1 MVDGGHLMFRS
12 FLGAASV
19 ALTTLLTSATEAEP
33 PAADDFSPSSYVVED
48 AVADGDLDEEDR
60 LVAHLGGDREA
71 TDVHGQSWL
80 GVALFGREF
89 SGGQND
95 IGGAVVLGLA
105 LDRIAMGD
113 VRPMGDAP
121 RKLPAAPPS
130 VAGQL
135 AAFPPSLAR
144 DCVAAAW
151 RTSGLGVNDARIDS
165 IVSRSRS
172 SALLPETRLRAM
184 RLWTDATRATTLT
197 TTDGTNYYDTIG
209 AHLAL
214 EIRLTWRLDRW
225 LYAGDE
231 PTLERV
237 RLLRQEARSRLGVR
251 TLEVL
256 FAWER
261 AIVDASL
268 AVAGSEQELDARM
281 REQEK
286 RGTLD
291 VLTGGWFSERLP

>member
-1 MVDGGHLMFRS
+1 MFRS
-12 FLGAASV
+12 LFGTASV
-19 ALTTLLTSATEAEP
+19 AFATLLTSATKAEP
-33 PAADDFSPSSYVVED
+33 PAAGGFSPSSYAVED

-60 LVAHLGGDREA
+60 LVAQLGADREA
-71 TDVHGQSWL
+71 TDVHGRSWL
-80 GVALFGREF
+80 GVALFEREF
-89 SGGQND
+89 AGGQND
-95 IGGAVVLGLA
+95 IGATVVLGLA
-105 LDRIAMGD
+105 LDRIAAGA
-113 VRPMGDAP
+113 VRPIGDAP
-121 RKLPAAPPS
+121 RDLPRAPPS
-130 VAGQL
+130 VAGRL

-165 IVSRSRS
+165 IATRSRS
-172 SALLPETRLRAM
+172 SALLPEARLRAM
-184 RLWTDATRATTLT
+184 RLWTDATRTTTLT
-197 TTDGTNYYDTIG
+197 TADGTNYYDTIG

-237 RLLRQEARSRLGVR
+237 RLLRQDARSRLGIR

-261 AIVDASL
+261 AMVDASL

>member
-1 MVDGGHLMFRS
+1 MSRALFGM
-12 FLGAASV
+12 AIV
-19 ALTTLLTSATEAEP
+19 ALTALLASAAKADP
-33 PAADDFSPSSYVVED
+33 PAAGGFPPSSYAVED
-48 AVADGDLDEEDR
+48 AMAEGDLDEEDR
-60 LVAHLGGDREA
+60 LVAHLGDDRGA

-80 GVALFGREF
+80 GLALFERQF
-89 SGGQND
+89 AGGQND
-95 IGGAVVLGLA
+95 IGAAVVLGLA
-105 LDRIAMGD
+105 LDRIATGALRPIAD
-113 VRPMGDAP
+113 VP
-121 RKLPAAPPS
+121 RSPPAASPAL
-130 VAGQL
+130 AGRL
-135 AAFPPSLAR
+135 AALPPSLAR
-144 DCVAAAW
+144 DCVTAAW

-184 RLWTDATRATTLT
+184 RLWTDATRTTTLT
-197 TTDGTNYYDTIG
+197 TADGTNYYDTIG

-237 RLLRQEARSRLGVR
+237 RLLRQEARSRLGIR
-251 TLEVL
+251 TLEML

-261 AIVDASL
+261 AVLDASL

>member
-1 MVDGGHLMFRS
+1 MACSPFGMT
-12 FLGAASV
+12 GAAV
-19 ALTTLLTSATEAEP
+19 TLFLVSAARADP
-33 PAADDFSPSSYVVED
+33 PAAAAFAPTSEGVEER
-48 AVADGDLDEEDR
+48 AADGDLDEED
-60 LVAHLGGDREA
+60 LAYLGGDHGA
-71 TDVHGQSWL
+71 TDVHGRSWVSL
-80 GVALFGREF
+80 SLFDRQF
-89 SGGQND
+89 TGGPSD
-95 IGGAVVLGLA
+95 VGGAVVLGLA
-105 LDRIAMGD
+105 LDRLAAGP
-113 VRPMGDAP
+113 VRPTADVP
-121 RKLPAAPPS
+121 RSLPAPPPAP
-130 VAGQL
+130 AGRL
-135 AAFPPSLAR
+135 IAFPPWLAR
-144 DCVAAAW
+144 DCVAAAL

-184 RLWTDATRATTLT
+184 RLWTDAARTTTLT
-197 TTDGTNYYDTIG
+197 TTDGTNYYDTVG

-237 RLLRQEARSRLGVR
+237 RLLRQEARSRIGVR

-261 AIVDASL
+261 AVLDASL
-268 AVAGSEQELDARM
+268 AIAGSDQELDARM

>member
-1 MVDGGHLMFRS
+1 MSRS
-12 FLGAASV
+12 FFGASV
-19 ALTTLLTSATEAEP
+19 ALTTLLVSAAKADP
-33 PAADDFSPSSYVVED
+33 PAAGGLSPSSYAVDD
-48 AVADGDLDEEDR
+48 AMADGDLDEEDR
-60 LVAHLGGDREA
+60 LVANLGGDRGA

-80 GVALFGREF
+80 SLALFERQF
-89 SGGQND
+89 AGGQND
-95 IGGAVVLGLA
+95 VGAAVVLGLA
-105 LDRIAMGD
+105 LDRIATGGAL
-113 VRPMGDAP
+113 RPIADAP
-121 RKLPAAPPS
+121 RNPPAAS
-130 VAGQL
+130 QALAGRL
-135 AAFPPSLAR
+135 SAFPPSLAR

-184 RLWTDATRATTLT
+184 RLWTDATRTTTLT
-197 TTDGTNYYDTIG
+197 TADGTNYYDTIG

-237 RLLRQEARSRLGVR
+237 RLLRQEARSRLGIR

-261 AIVDASL
+261 AIVDANL
-268 AVAGSEQELDARM
+268 AVVGSEQELEARM